1 MSMRLTLATAA
12 LTRHPARTLLAVLGI
27 AVASALLLDMVMLAT
42 GMSDSFRSLL
52 LTRGYQ
58 LRIAPKGTL
67 PFDSEATI
75 DGADAIVAAL
85 RASPDI
91 SAVSPV
97 LGATVALPGARIP
110 STAILGLEPA
120 VQGDYQLQAGADM
133 SEAVVSDTARRGA
146 GAPPVVDG
154 VASQGLL
161 KALGAKL
168 GDTITI
174 AGGLDA
180 QLRTAARSRRVVLRG
195 EGRFFYVPAETPVLA
210 VPLSQLRAV
219 LGDEFRDRLSL
230 AMAGSRAGDSASVEN
245 VRAWIERT
253 QPRITAIST
262 ETAIRQVEERLSYF
276 RQLAFVLGAISLG
289 IGFLLVS
296 TLITLSVNERRGE
309 IAVLRAIGTQT
320 RGVLRAGD
328 AGRRDAHR
336 RRRHR
341 RTRPRGRDGA
351 LAQHHPA
358 RLPGP
363 ALRIRLLRVEPG
375 RRLAFTPVAARVRRL
390 CRSAPRVARGIHP
403 RCARAARGSR
413 RLTRREP
420 RMTDLRP
427 NPAPSAIIHCDQV
440 VRAYRMGDATVTAV
454 RGITL
459 DVHRGEHVAI
469 TGPSGCGKSTLLH
482 LLGAV
487 DVPSSGRVI
496 IEGRDTSA
504 MSDREA
510 TAFRLTRIGFVFQ
523 RFYLMPT
530 LTAAE
535 NVELP
540 MAEAGVSR
548 RVRMARARELLGYVG
563 LGDRSGH
570 RPTQLSGGE
579 QQRVAIARALAN
591 EPALLLADEPTG
603 ELDADTGV
611 TLMALFAQL
620 HRDGTTLV
628 FVTHDAAVAA
638 AAQRVI
644 RLRDGRVVDEPVRP

>member
-120 VQGDYQLQAGADM
+120 VQGDYQLQDGTDM
-133 SEAVVSDTARRGA
+133 SETIVNDAARGGA
-146 GAPPVVDG
+146 RASVVVDG
-154 VASQGLL
+154 IASQGLL
-161 KALGAKL
+161 KALGVRL

-195 EGRFFYVPAETPVLA
+195 EGRFFYVPGETPVLA

-230 AMAGSRAGDSASVEN
+230 AMAGSRAGDSASVEQ

-320 RGVLRAGD
+320 RGVLVQVMLEGAMLTGAGVIGGLGLGVVTARWLNTILRD
-328 AGRRDAHR
+328 FPGLPSAFDFFVWSPGAAWRSLLLLLVSGACAGV
-336 RRRHR
+336 
-341 RTRPRGRDGA
+341 
-351 LAQHHPA
+351 LPA
-358 RLPGP
+358 W
-363 ALRIRLLRVEPG
+363 
-375 RRLAFTPVAARVRRL
+375 
-390 CRSAPRVARGIHP
+390 
-403 RCARAARGSR
+403 RAASI
-413 RLTRREP
+413 P
-420 RMTDLRP
+420 
-427 NPAPSAIIHCDQV
+427 V
-440 VRAYRMGDATVTAV
+440 
-454 RGITL
+454 
-459 DVHRGEHVAI
+459 
-469 TGPSGCGKSTLLH
+469 
-482 LLGAV
+482 
-487 DVPSSGRVI
+487 
-496 IEGRDTSA
+496 
-504 MSDREA
+504 
-510 TAFRLTRIGFVFQ
+510 
-523 RFYLMPT
+523 
-530 LTAAE
+530 
-535 NVELP
+535 
-540 MAEAGVSR
+540 
-548 RVRMARARELLGYVG
+548 
-563 LGDRSGH
+563 
-570 RPTQLSGGE
+570 
-579 QQRVAIARALAN
+579 ARALR
-591 EPALLLADEPTG
+591 EE
-603 ELDADTGV
+603 
-611 TLMALFAQL
+611 
-620 HRDGTTLV
+620 
-628 FVTHDAAVAA
+628 AV
-638 AAQRVI
+638 
-644 RLRDGRVVDEPVRP
+644 G